1 MSESEIQGEIERV
14 RGSNSYSSW
23 TIGITDDP
31 DRRKGE
37 HGNPK
42 YWHEWKAHSEQ
53 IARNVEAHFLEKGMK
68 GGGGGGDHPNWVY
81 IF

>member
-1 MSESEIQGEIERV
+1 MSESEIKSAIEGV

-53 IARNVEAHFLEKGMK
+53 IARNVEAYFQGKGMK

>member
-1 MSESEIQGEIERV
+1 MSESEIKNAIEGIV
-14 RGSNSYSSW
+14 SGNYSRW

-37 HGNPK
+37 HDNPK
-42 YWHEWKAHSEQ
+42 HWHQWKAHSEQ
-53 IARNVEAHFLEKGMK
+53 TARNVEAYFQKKDMK